1 MGAEQPAPSNA
12 EGPVPGFPGGA
23 THSRVGS
30 TAVIDFGAGALVEG
44 GGAEDFAAFTQDAGQ
59 PLMSAVSASA
69 NKAGSSAVPSRS
81 TVRNSRP
88 SRAPPSNAPP
98 QVVEL
103 ADAII
108 GAVKL
113 MTRLSASHYSES
125 EYSNAILSSWVKSTT

>member
-1 MGAEQPAPSNA
+1 MGARQPAPHGA
-12 EGPVPGFPGGA
+12 ERPLQGSADWPTIGS
-23 THSRVGS
+23 HGS